1 MPVTTEVRVRYAET
15 DQMGIVYYANYLVWF
30 ELGRVELL
38 RSIGLA
44 YSRLET
50 DHGCILPVID
60 VSCRYK
66 SPARYDDE
74 ILIETRPAMLRGT
87 ILKFAYRIL
96 RKARAGEEQ
105 TGEERTLLAEGE
117 TVHVVCDDQ
126 LQRKPLPEKYAAAL
140 KTLMKDGRSLA
151 RAAKFGLYNLLENH
165 PMSIP
170 DDGNFSCWLSAR
182 RSSRNFRQ
190 ASISLGIMTR

>member
-38 RSIGLA
+38 RSLGLA

-50 DHGCILPVID
+50 DHGCILPVIEAR
-60 VSCRYK
+60 CRYRA
-66 SPARYDDE
+66 PARYDDE
-74 ILIETRPAMLRGT
+74 ILIETRPAMMRESV
-87 ILKFAYRIL
+87 LKFAYRIY
-96 RKARAGEEQ
+96 RKLDQKEK
-105 TGEERTLLAEGE
+105 ERELLAEGE

-140 KTLMKDGRSLA
+140 RALMEEGTA
-151 RAAKFGLYNLLENH
+151 
-165 PMSIP
+165 
-170 DDGNFSCWLSAR
+170 
-182 RSSRNFRQ
+182 
-190 ASISLGIMTR
+190 